1 MLFYGNDFYWIFFR
15 ISRYIGFTIV
25 PVINKD
31 RTSNKTADDTLKN
44 KNDKLSKVFKRK
56 TSLISKTKPHT
67 SLNKKQD
74 LINKDNIRHRKK
86 EYKDLSD

>member
-31 RTSNKTADDTLKN
+31 RTSNRTADDTLKN
-44 KNDKLSKVFKRK
+44 KNDKLSKVLKRK

-67 SLNKKQD
+67 SSLNKKAKFNQQ
-74 LINKDNIRHRKK
+74 R
-86 EYKDLSD
+86 

>member
-15 ISRYIGFTIV
+15 ISRYIGFTTV

-44 KNDKLSKVFKRK
+44 KNDKLSKVLKRK

-67 SLNKKQD
+67 SLNKKARFNQQ
-74 LINKDNIRHRKK
+74 I
-86 EYKDLSD
+86 